1 MVDLPDLAVGRVK
14 QVDEGRSDNY
24 TSTKVSGEEVDNQ
37 GNLQP
42 SHTFGQ
48 DWEEGD
54 CGRND
59 QNDKKSRYSCS
70 KMTVVIV
77 SRCIE
82 GANDL
87 GRICG
92 SKIDIARV
100 KVGRER
106 HGVRQRNKT
115 FKALATNAWVA

>member
-42 SHTFGQ
+42 SHAFGQ

-54 CGRND
+54 CGRDD
-59 QNDKKSRYSCS
+59 QNDKKSRDSCS
-70 KMTVVIV
+70 KMTVIIV

-82 GANDL
+82 GADDL

-92 SKIDIARV
+92 SQIDIAWV
-100 KVGRER
+100 EIGRGR
-106 HGVRQRNKT
+106 HGVRQRNKAC
-115 FKALATNAWVA
+115 KSLATNA